1 MIASPLDIENTKS
14 RNARPRNAKSRTA
27 KTLKAMIMTRSTAP
41 LVAALVLL
49 ATAGAGPA
57 LAQAKANIP
66 AQGLPAAGPSVT
78 VTTAKVSEIVQSVVV
93 SGSMVARDEV
103 LVQPEVDGLAIV
115 ALQAEE
121 GDRVGAGQVLA
132 RLSRTTL
139 EVQKAQNDAQIARA
153 EAAVAQANAQIVEA
167 EANVVQANN
176 AFDRTKALRDSGNA
190 SVEAFDQ
197 RDAAA
202 RSARARVNSAKQALA
217 IMSADLALAKAQGR
231 DIEVKLGRT
240 EIKAPQGGIVS
251 RRSAKLGATAAMAGA
266 EPLFRIIADGAVE
279 LEAEVAEVEL
289 PGLKIGQP
297 VAVTPAGATQALAG
311 TIRLIAPEVD
321 KASRLGRVRVSLT
334 GNPPVALGSFARGV
348 IETGRKTVVTLPLS
362 AITYAR
368 SGATVQ
374 AVSDGKVTTKKVE
387 LGLAGDGRA
396 EIVSGLGQGE
406 TVVAR
411 AGTFVRDGDVITP
424 VVTN

>member
-1 MIASPLDIENTKS
+1 MTASPPNLE
-14 RNARPRNAKSRTA
+14 NARSENAKTP
-27 KTLKAMIMTRSTAP
+27 KAMIMIRSTAP
-41 LVAALVLL
+41 LVAALALL
-49 ATAGAGPA
+49 ATAGTEPV

-66 AQGLPAAGPSVT
+66 AQALPAGGPSVT

-103 LVQPEVDGLAIV
+103 MVQPEVDGLAIV
-115 ALQAEE
+115 AVLAEE
-121 GDRVGAGQVLA
+121 GDRVAAGQVLA

-190 SVEAFDQ
+190 SIEAFDQ

-217 IMSADLALAKAQGR
+217 ITSADLALAKAQGR

-251 RRSAKLGATAAMAGA
+251 RRSAKLGAMAPMA
-266 EPLFRIIADGAVE
+266 STEPLFRIIADGAVE

-289 PGLKIGQP
+289 PGLKVGQP

-321 KASRLGRVRVSLT
+321 KASRLGRVRVALT

-374 AVSDGKVTTKKVE
+374 SVTDGKVTTKRVE
-387 LGLAGDGRA
+387 LGLAGAGRA
-396 EIVSGLGQGE
+396 EIVSGISEGE

-424 VVTN
+424 VATN